1 MSSTNL
7 NINKIISEKK
17 KNPLN
22 QKFEN
27 TQNININEELS
38 KNSEVNIYNDTQ
50 TLYSGNSSLELSRDY
65 SRLSE
70 EAYQIPKKNK
80 KESLQ
85 YIENSPNGSK
95 YSRSSNISYK
105 EKYHI
110 AYSGIDNDRGSEIT
124 WHEIDVSSIDDLK
137 TEKLYKEIK
146 RLKLISKETSLNTIT
161 DVWLREDQKV
171 IVFITDLFGMG
182 TLRQYLNKIDKQK
195 LKVIK
200 GWIITLLKSLDYLHK
215 SNLIFYDLNC
225 GRILFNVTIGILAIR
240 DLFVSSNIF
249 YECFNEKPYEMFSP
263 NYMSPELISQNKNLN
278 EKSDIYSL
286 GMMIIEIITLEIPY
300 SECHSEKEIKNKIL
314 KGELPKAYYRIMNE
328 DVKKFLL
335 KLLTYDPNER
345 YDIEN
350 LLQDPFLKVT
360 KDDFKIIKVKTIM
373 NKKKNIKKNND
384 ETINFKHFLVY
395 KDFKEDPY
403 NEEGKIMNENNN
415 YDYDYE
421 QRVIYDENKNNFLKY
436 EIVSKKN
443 SNTNIFTVNHNNNSS
458 NNIIQINN
466 NNISNN
472 NNYENNDNN
481 SLEIK
486 ENENLILKDNDND
499 KLLFSENDDE
509 DFKIVDDNYNVHLK
523 FLIYEEGKVS
533 EIQFTYNLLKDT
545 IDSLME
551 EIKHE
556 FNLNEDNLNKIYET
570 LKKVNIYSKLCND
583 LELLHNNSF

>member
-146 RLKLISKETSLNTIT
+146 RLKLISKETTLNTIT

-200 GWIITLLKSLDYLHK
+200 GWIITLLKSLDFLHK
-215 SNLIFYDLNC
+215 SKLIFYDLNC
-225 GRILFNVTIGILAIR
+225 GRILFNVTIGILAIK

-300 SECHSEKEIKNKIL
+300 SECHNEKEVKNKIL

-328 DVKKFLL
+328 EVKKFLL
-335 KLLTYDPNER
+335 KLLAYDPNKR
-345 YDIEN
+345 YNIEN
-350 LLQDPFLKVT
+350 LLQDPFLKIT
-360 KDDFKIIKVKTIM
+360 KEDFKIIKVKTIM
-373 NKKKNIKKNND
+373 NKKKNRKSNND
-384 ETINFKHFLVY
+384 ENLNFKHFFVY

-421 QRVIYDENKNNFLKY
+421 QRIIYDENKNNFLKY

-443 SNTNIFTVNHNNNSS
+443 SNTNILSINNNNSS
-458 NNIIQINN
+458 NKIIQINN

-481 SLEIK
+481 KLEIK

-533 EIQFTYNLLKDT
+533 EIQFTYNLLKDNVE
-545 IDSLME
+545 SLME
-551 EIKHE
+551 EIKNE
-556 FNLNEDNLNKIYET
+556 FNINEQNLNYIYLS
-570 LKKVNIYSKLCND
+570 LKKVHIYSKFINKFNNILP
-583 LELLHNNSF
+583 NNSF